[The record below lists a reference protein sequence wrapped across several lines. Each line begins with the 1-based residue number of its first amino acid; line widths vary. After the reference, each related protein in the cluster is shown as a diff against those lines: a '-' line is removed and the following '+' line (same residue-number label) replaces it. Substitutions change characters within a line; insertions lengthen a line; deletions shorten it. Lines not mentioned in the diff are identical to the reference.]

1 MRSAPNHTAATLER
15 LMVSSTAGNITAIIR
30 PVFSDVSV
38 RSALALPKRT
48 ASSGS
53 RTKARTTRMPLI
65 CSRSTW
71 FTRSMRFCILVNCGC
86 MRIATWPTL
95 SSRIGMATRRIS
107 ESGPSS
113 RMAKNTPPMIMIG
126 AVTNRVQRHQ
136 DEDLHLGDVVGDP
149 RDQRRGAELADLA
162 RRVPH
167 HGVEQVAA
175 DVAPEAHRRAGAVE
189 RRRDREQTW
198 TKVTAS
204 MTAPTF
210 QM

>member
-1 MRSAPNHTAATLER
+1 MRPAPKYTAATLEM

-38 RSALALPKRT
+38 RSALPLPKRT

-71 FTRSMRFCILVNCGC
+71 FTRSMRFCIFVNCGC

-113 RMAKNTPPMIMIG
+113 RTAKITPPMIMIG
-126 AVTNRVQRHQ
+126 AVTNRVSVIKVKTCTWVTS
-136 DEDLHLGDVVGDP
+136 LV
-149 RDQRRGAELADLA
+149 
-162 RRVPH
+162 RRVINDGAPNWPTSRAEYPIT
-167 HGVEQVAA
+167 VWNRSRRTSRPKPIAERAPKNVAA
-175 DVAPEAHRRAGAVE
+175 TAK
-189 RRRDREQTW
+189 QTC
-198 TKVTAS
+198 TRVTAS
-204 MTAPTF
+204 ITAPTF